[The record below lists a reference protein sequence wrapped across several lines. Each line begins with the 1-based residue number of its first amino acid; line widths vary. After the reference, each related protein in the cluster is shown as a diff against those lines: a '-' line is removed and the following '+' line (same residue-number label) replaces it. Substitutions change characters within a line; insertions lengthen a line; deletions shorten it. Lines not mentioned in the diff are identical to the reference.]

1 MIGDTSARLL
11 HYFPTTMSAV
21 GVSRIR
27 VAEWGNI
34 PLTATLIS
42 LVPFPSGVGDQEVLV
57 GLDTLG
63 NYFWLFA
70 CVIEGVGNKVFLAQD
85 SVYGVDVL
93 QDPDLKFIVTGG
105 VVDDCVPL
113 AFVEGEM
120 SAED

>member
-1 MIGDTSARLL
+1 MIGDTSARLQ
-11 HYFPTTMSAV
+11 HYFPTTVSAV

-27 VAEWGNI
+27 VAEWGKI

-42 LVPFPSGVGDQEVLV
+42 FVPFPSGVGDQDVLD
-57 GLDTLG
+57 GLNTLG
-63 NYFWLFA
+63 NYFRLFA
-70 CVIEGVGNKVFLAQD
+70 CVIEGVENKVFLAED

-93 QDPDLKFIVTGG
+93 QDLDLKFTVTGG

-113 AFVEGEM
+113 ALVEGEM

>member
-63 NYFWLFA
+63 NYFWMFA

-93 QDPDLKFIVTGG
+93 QDPDLKFTVTGG

-113 AFVEGEM
+113 ALVEGEM
-120 SAED
+120 SPEV